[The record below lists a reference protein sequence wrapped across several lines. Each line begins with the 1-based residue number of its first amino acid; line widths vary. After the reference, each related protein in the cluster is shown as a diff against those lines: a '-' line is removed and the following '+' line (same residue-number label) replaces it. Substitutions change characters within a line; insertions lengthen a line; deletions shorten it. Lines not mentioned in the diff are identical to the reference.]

1 MSLTINKNVPS
12 LRIPAKRPVP
22 DRKASR
28 LLAAALALAFLIAC
42 PLGPARAENLKN
54 IQRFYM
60 KHQDFT
66 VSFTQDTFQVM
77 VNKTVHFTGKV
88 TYKRDVG
95 VRMDV
100 LKPER
105 QIIILKG
112 ATVFVN
118 LPDQGTTQT
127 QELPPEMA
135 TQNVLGFFSGLD
147 TIGEGYEIKESDEA
161 LFLYPKGGTGHI
173 TVWTDKTHAIRRIL
187 LKDATSNQSDIR
199 LSGYKFDQG
208 VSSDL
213 FQLKDVR
220 SAPKKPAPA
229 PGPEPETPE
238 E

>member
-1 MSLTINKNVPS
+1 MHPNWKNKLALCLTI
-12 LRIPAKRPVP
+12 
-22 DRKASR
+22 
-28 LLAAALALAFLIAC
+28 LLLALA
-42 PLGPARAENLKN
+42 GTSWGESLKN
-54 IQRFYM
+54 IQNYYV

-66 VSFTQDTFQVM
+66 VNFTQDTYQVL
-77 VNKTVHFTGKV
+77 VNKTVHFKGKV

-100 LKPER
+100 HKPER

-112 ATVFVN
+112 NTVLVN

-147 TIGEGYEIKESDEA
+147 TIGEGYEIKESEEA
-161 LFLYPKGGTGHI
+161 LFLYPKGGSGHI
-173 TVWTDKTHAIRRIL
+173 TVWTDKDHGIRRIL
-187 LKDATSNQSDIR
+187 LKDATGNQSDIR
-199 LSGYKFDQG
+199 LSGYRFDTG
-208 VSSDL
+208 VPSEL

-220 SAPKKPAPA
+220 STPKKPSS
-229 PGPEPETPE
+229 EPSE